1 MKTNDRNDT
10 GSESTATE
18 PGVLT
23 EVAQKVGTAVGT
35 VVSAVSGTIK
45 AGTAKSSTGKKGP
58 QRTNS
63 QPTNAQRTTKM
74 TASNNNPSAVKTPK
88 QRSKKKPGSAG
99 TEHSPLKRHRIKSK

>member
-1 MKTNDRNDT
+1 MSTNNRKDT
-10 GSESTATE
+10 SNESTAAE

-35 VVSAVSGTIK
+35 VVSALSGTSK
-45 AGTAKSSTGKKGP
+45 AGTGKKSP

-74 TASNNNPSAVKTPK
+74 TAAKTPK

-99 TEHSPLKRHRIKSK
+99 TEHSPLKRHRIKS

>member
-1 MKTNDRNDT
+1 MSTNGRKAKSN
-10 GSESTATE
+10 ESTATE

-23 EVAQKVGTAVGT
+23 EVAQNVGTAVGT
-35 VVSAVSGTIK
+35 VVSALSGTSK
-45 AGTAKSSTGKKGP
+45 AGTGKSSTGKKSP

-63 QPTNAQRTTKM
+63 QRTTKM
-74 TASNNNPSAVKTPK
+74 TAAKTPR